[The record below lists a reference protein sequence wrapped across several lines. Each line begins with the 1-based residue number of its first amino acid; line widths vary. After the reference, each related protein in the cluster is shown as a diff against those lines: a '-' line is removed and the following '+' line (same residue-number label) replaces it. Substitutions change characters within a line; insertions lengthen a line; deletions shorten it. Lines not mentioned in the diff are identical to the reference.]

1 MNQDSKKAP
10 VLRFKGFSDD
20 WEQRKLGEVAT
31 FHNGDRG
38 RNYPQESEL
47 VKIGIPFINAGDL
60 INGKIDTNN
69 CKKIT
74 PDKFNSLRGAKLK
87 IGDIVYCLRGT
98 LGKNAINLDVSI
110 GTIASSLVLIRPVKI
125 NNHYLFQIL
134 NSDVG
139 NKQILK
145 FDEGAV
151 QPNLSVKNLRKFVI
165 PYASKLEQDKIAKLM
180 SLISENLTLQQRKLK
195 QLKSFKKGITQ
206 QLINSKSDDWIEYNF
221 LDLIEKIIDF
231 RGKTPKKLK
240 STWSTKG
247 HIALSALNVKQGYVD
262 KNASVHFGNDD
273 LYKIWM
279 TGNELYQGQVLLT
292 TEAPVGNVAQVP
304 DNEKYILSQRVIALV
319 PNEKLITNDFLAFIL
334 STPRV
339 QNDLQRLATGGTA
352 QGISQRSLKHL
363 KITIPKNLENQIR
376 ITNIVNNINENL
388 MDLDLQINNC
398 KKIKK
403 FLLQNMFI

>member
-180 SLISENLTLQQRKLK
+180 SLISENLTLQQRKLE
-195 QLKSFKKGITQ
+195 QIDSLKNTVVATLFENKKTWSKVNLKDISEISSGANVDSRHSKGSFKITR
-206 QLINSKSDDWIEYNF
+206 IETISSGVLNEEKLGYTN
-221 LDLIEKIIDF
+221 EKIDN
-231 RGKTPKKLK
+231 KYLLKK
-240 STWSTKG
+240 G
-247 HIALSALNVKQGYVD
+247 D
-262 KNASVHFGNDD
+262 
-273 LYKIWM
+273 
-279 TGNELYQGQVLLT
+279 
-292 TEAPVGNVAQVP
+292 
-304 DNEKYILSQRVIALV
+304 ILFSNI
-319 PNEKLITNDFLAFIL
+319 N
-334 STPRV
+334 
-339 QNDLQRLATGGTA
+339 
-352 QGISQRSLKHL
+352 SLKHIGKTAL
-363 KITIPKNLENQIR
+363 ATSCEDIYQGMNLLRIRPNIQKVDPTYLFTFLNLPETLAWSQRFANPAVNQASINKTQVSKMP
-376 ITNIVNNINENL
+376 IYLPSLAEQIEIKNIVTKIDSYIYNLNKNIQNL
-388 MDLDLQINNC
+388 KQTKN
-398 KKIKK
+398 

>member
-1 MNQDSKKAP
+1 MDNRLLANFEGSAVGDFWVFEVKENSDSNF
-10 VLRFKGFSDD
+10 LFSLIQTSRFKYISNLSSGSKMPRSD
-20 WEQRKLGEVAT
+20 WNLVSNSKFKVPGMNEQ
-31 FHNGDRG
+31 N
-38 RNYPQESEL
+38 
-47 VKIGIPFINAGDL
+47 KIGLLINA
-60 INGKIDTNN
+60 
-69 CKKIT
+69 
-74 PDKFNSLRGAKLK
+74 
-87 IGDIVYCLRGT
+87 
-98 LGKNAINLDVSI
+98 LD
-110 GTIASSLVLIRPVKI
+110 
-125 NNHYLFQIL
+125 Y
-134 NSDVG
+134 
-139 NKQILK
+139 
-145 FDEGAV
+145 
-151 QPNLSVKNLRKFVI
+151 
-165 PYASKLEQDKIAKLM
+165 
-180 SLISENLTLQQRKLK
+180 ENTLQQRKLK